1 MERKGWVSKLQK
13 YGSCEEGAER
23 GMWGGSLE
31 EVNLCI
37 EGKGY
42 KVECIYWEQDC
53 QRVGAEVE
61 EIVRKHPKLSGY
73 ILEISLQVT
82 LVQKSKSG

>member
-53 QRVGAEVE
+53 QRVGA
-61 EIVRKHPKLSGY
+61 
-73 ILEISLQVT
+73 
-82 LVQKSKSG
+82 